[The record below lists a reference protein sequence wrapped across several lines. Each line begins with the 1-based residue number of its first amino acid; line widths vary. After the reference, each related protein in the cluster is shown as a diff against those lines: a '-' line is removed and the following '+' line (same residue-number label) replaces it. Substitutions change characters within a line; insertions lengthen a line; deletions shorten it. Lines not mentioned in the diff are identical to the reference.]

1 MNDLCRECGGTGRTV
16 GYGRCPSC
24 AGYGQL
30 VDGTRITVTGTD
42 HKQVEEVLNSALR
55 SAKRSRRYAV
65 IAAAGALLA
74 GTVAVLANLSQVL
87 AFLGL

>member
-1 MNDLCRECGGTGRTV
+1 MKGQCCSCGGTGQVV
-16 GYGRCPSC
+16 GEGQCPRC
-24 AGYGQL
+24 AGYGL
-30 VDGTRITVTGTD
+30 LYDGTRITVTGSD

-74 GTVAVLANLSQVL
+74 GTIAVLANLSQVL
-87 AFLGL
+87 AFFGF